1 MNNLLDVKQGVY
13 CTINQIS
20 EYSSP
25 QIKRRLL
32 DLGFTHGQKVRII
45 GQSLLKKAY
54 LIELRGYILT
64 LRKDI
69 VSYILIEK

>member
-20 EYSSP
+20 EYSPP

-32 DLGFTHGQKVRII
+32 DLGFTHGQNVRII

>member
-1 MNNLLDVKQGVY
+1 MNNLLDVKQGIY

-20 EYSSP
+20 EYSPP

-32 DLGFTHGQKVRII
+32 DLGFTHGQNVRII